1 MMRKTTLLIIL
12 IGLSMLACKT
22 EDSAQLFERENLVAW
37 CIVPFDA
44 AERTPVQRALMLKEL
59 GFTQMAYDYREQHI
73 PSFKEEIETL
83 KVHHISLAAV
93 WLWVDP
99 RWEEPLDE
107 RGQAIFETLG
117 VTGTAT
123 EIWVGFPEDVF
134 EGLSHEK
141 SLSWSID
148 VVKQIQEEAEA
159 IDCSIA
165 LYNHGGWFGEPEN
178 LVEIIES
185 IASEKIR
192 IVYNFHH
199 AHHEVDRFRE
209 NLELMLPY
217 LSTINLNGMRVEG
230 PKIIPLGEG
239 DREEEML
246 KIIQH
251 SGYAGPIGIIGHT
264 EGEDIRGVLENNLA
278 GLEKLKQQL

>member
-1 MMRKTTLLIIL
+1 MRKLIFLIIV
-12 IGLSMLACKT
+12 ISMSMTACKNERT
-22 EDSAQLFERENLVAW
+22 VQLFERENLVAW

-44 AERTPVQRALMLKEL
+44 ANRTPMQRALMLKEL
-59 GFTQMAYDYREQHI
+59 GFTQMAYDYREHNI

-83 KVHHISLAAV
+83 KEQHISLVAA

-107 RGQAIFETLG
+107 RGRAIFETLRA
-117 VTGTAT
+117 TGTST
-123 EIWVGFPEDVF
+123 EIWVGFPEDAF

-141 SLSWSID
+141 SLSWSIR
-148 VVKQIQEEAEA
+148 VVKQIQEEAKA
-159 IDCSIA
+159 IGCRMA
-165 LYNHGGWFGEPEN
+165 LYNHGGWFGEPKN
-178 LVEIIES
+178 LVEIAES
-185 IASEKIR
+185 LDPEQIR

-199 AHHEVDRFRE
+199 AHHEVDQFRE

-217 LSTINLNGMRVEG
+217 LSIINLNGMRVEG

-239 DREEEML
+239 DREAEML
-246 KIIQH
+246 KIIEE
-251 SGYAGPIGIIGHT
+251 SGYSGPIGIIGHT
-264 EGEDIRGVLENNLA
+264 EGKDIGGVLKENLA

>member
-1 MMRKTTLLIIL
+1 MRKLIFLIIV
-12 IGLSMLACKT
+12 ISMSMTACKNERT
-22 EDSAQLFERENLVAW
+22 VQLFERENLVAW

-44 AERTPVQRALMLKEL
+44 ANRTPMQRALMLKEL
-59 GFTQMAYDYREQHI
+59 GFTQMAYDYREHNI

-83 KVHHISLAAV
+83 KEQHISLVAA

-107 RGQAIFETLG
+107 RGRAIFETLRA
-117 VTGTAT
+117 TGTRT
-123 EIWVGFPEDVF
+123 EIWVGFPEDAF
-134 EGLSHEK
+134 EGLPHDK
-141 SLSWSID
+141 NLSWSIR

-159 IDCSIA
+159 IGCSIA

-178 LVEIIES
+178 LVEIIQS
-185 IASEKIR
+185 IGSEEIR

-199 AHHEVDRFRE
+199 AHHEVDQFRE

-217 LSTINLNGMRVEG
+217 LSIINLNGMRVEG

-239 DREEEML
+239 DREAEML
-246 KIIQH
+246 KIIEE
-251 SGYAGPIGIIGHT
+251 SGYSGPIGIIGHT
-264 EGEDIRGVLENNLA
+264 EGKDIGGVLKENLA